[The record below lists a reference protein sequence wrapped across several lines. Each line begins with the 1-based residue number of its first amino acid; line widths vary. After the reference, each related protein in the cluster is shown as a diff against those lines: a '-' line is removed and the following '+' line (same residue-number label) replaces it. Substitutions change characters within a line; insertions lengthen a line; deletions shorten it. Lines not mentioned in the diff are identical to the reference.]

1 MQNGGEV
8 AADETVYVQGLGGV
22 TATLK
27 FPDGFFDAMNALKPS
42 EDYGLYINQA
52 HMFVW
57 LEGETTEAYDKAFQK
72 LGSYSDYGSMTV
84 IPDYYISDASTG
96 SITIPYDG
104 TLNRNPGK
112 GYYRMDITSFLQHA
126 LQHDDEESR
135 QLTLAPTYTPY
146 EPFADNTSVLLA
158 ADSDKPVRVKITYT
172 LIEPDGE

>member
-1 MQNGGEV
+1 MAGRRDDGSIR
-8 AADETVYVQGLGGV
+8 QGV
-22 TATLK
+22 
-27 FPDGFFDAMNALKPS
+27 P
-42 EDYGLYINQA
+42 
-52 HMFVW
+52 
-57 LEGETTEAYDKAFQK
+57 K

>member
-1 MQNGGEV
+1 MAGRRDV
-8 AADETVYVQGLGGV
+8 
-22 TATLK
+22 
-27 FPDGFFDAMNALKPS
+27 
-42 EDYGLYINQA
+42 
-52 HMFVW
+52 
-57 LEGETTEAYDKAFQK
+57 
-72 LGSYSDYGSMTV
+72 GSYSDYGSMTV

>member
-1 MQNGGEV
+1 
-8 AADETVYVQGLGGV
+8 
-22 TATLK
+22 
-27 FPDGFFDAMNALKPS
+27 MNALKPS

-57 LEGETTEAYDKAFQK
+57 LGRRDD
-72 LGSYSDYGSMTV
+72 GSIRQGVPKTRQLLRLRQHDRY
-84 IPDYYISDASTG
+84 PDYYISDASTG

-135 QLTLAPTYTPY
+135 QLTLAPTYTPLRALRRQY
-146 EPFADNTSVLLA
+146 VGPSLA